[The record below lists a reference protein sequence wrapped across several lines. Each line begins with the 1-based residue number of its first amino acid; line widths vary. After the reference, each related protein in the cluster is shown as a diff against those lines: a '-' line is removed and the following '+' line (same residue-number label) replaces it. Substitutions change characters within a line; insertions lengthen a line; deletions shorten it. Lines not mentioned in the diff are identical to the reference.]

1 MKYKPEIML
10 KRGLNKNTG
19 YCQLSACGKV
29 LVPRA
34 NESKY
39 NFAKRKTCNRTCGAL
54 YLKENNLGHYAI
66 DSKVYFTK
74 QNIAAAFN
82 P

>member
-1 MKYKPEIML
+1 MKKCLYTKCRKIL
-10 KRGLNKNTG
+10 KQREGEHDYFFK
-19 YCQLSACGKV
+19 
-29 LVPRA
+29 
-34 NESKY
+34 
-39 NFAKRKTCNRTCGAL
+39 KRKTCNRTCGAL
-54 YLKENNLGHYAI
+54 YLKENSLGHFAI